1 MSWPKSAAVKDIDI
15 DIADILIQKCRY
27 RIDIG
32 KGDIDPPPVL
42 THALLNGVISHAL
55 QYFSQTFFNDTERR
69 AACLRQLRATAEIFV
84 NPNFHM
90 TVHRRILN

>member
-1 MSWPKSAAVKDIDI
+1 MNYMSRPKSAAVKDIDI

-42 THALLNGVISHAL
+42 LNGVISHAV

-69 AACLRQLRATAEIFV
+69 AACLRQLRF
-84 NPNFHM
+84 
-90 TVHRRILN
+90 L